1 MHKFV
6 RQLITEWRRLQLPSD
21 NEAVVVGVSGGADSL
36 SLLLALCDLA
46 KRKKFGNRIIVAHLN
61 HGLRAGDADED
72 EAFVRETASGLDVE
86 FVSEQAKLTKR
97 GNLGQNARRAR
108 YDFLGRVAK
117 RFDAFAILTGHT
129 MSDQAET
136 FLMNLIRG
144 SGQDGLS
151 AMPSVRCCEQ
161 RGTDLGLSATHLV
174 RPLLS
179 WAKREDTEEYCRSMS
194 VDFRVD
200 SMNDDISFRRVQIRK
215 HLLPL
220 LASMNPKII
229 ETLAATSELMR
240 NAGATKVDNDMV
252 SIAELRKLDSP
263 RRLALLR
270 SWLGHHR
277 GNTRSLGL
285 KHIQAVERL
294 ALSTKSGRKVEL
306 PGKAT
311 VIRSSGK
318 LSYRRKEVEKRPGDN

>member
-6 RQLITEWRRLQLPSD
+6 RQLITEWRRLQLRAS
-21 NEAVVVGVSGGADSL
+21 NEAVVVGVSGGADSI
-36 SLLLALCDLA
+36 SLLLAVCDLA
-46 KRKKFGNRIIVAHLN
+46 KRKKFGNQIIVAHLN

-72 EAFVRETASGLDVE
+72 EAFVRGIASGLDLE
-86 FVSEQAKLTKR
+86 FVSELAKLTR
-97 GNLGQNARRAR
+97 HGNLEQNARNAR
-108 YDFLGRVAK
+108 YDFLERVAK
-117 RFDAFAILTGHT
+117 RFNAFAILTGHT

-161 RGTDLGLSATHLV
+161 RDTDLGLPATHLV

-179 WAKREDTEEYCRSMS
+179 WARREDTEEYCRSMS

-200 SMNDDISFRRVQIRK
+200 PMNDDLSFRRVQIRK
-215 HLLPL
+215 SLLPL

-229 ETLAATSELMR
+229 ETLAATAQLMR
-240 NAGATKVDNDMV
+240 NTGTTKFETNMV
-252 SIAELRKLDSP
+252 EIAELRKLDSP
-263 RRLALLR
+263 HRLALLR
-270 SWLGHHR
+270 SWIGHHR

-285 KHIQAVERL
+285 KHIQAIERL
-294 ALSTKSGRKVEL
+294 ALSTKSGRQVEL
-306 PGKAT
+306 PGNAT
-311 VIRSSGK
+311 VVRSSGE
-318 LSYRRKEVEKRPGDN
+318 LSYRTKEVEKKSGDN